1 MKTAKNK
8 HQTYT
13 KSFKVAAVL
22 LANHPNI
29 QTQDVAH
36 ALEIHPFMLSRWKK
50 EHREGILK
58 GKTEENLKE
67 MEDKVLEQKQ
77 IRDMD
82 KRIKRLETENALL
95 KKSMQFTSKREKT
108 SSNS

>member
-1 MKTAKNK
+1 MKTSKNK
-8 HQTYT
+8 HQIYT

-29 QTQDVAH
+29 QTQDVAY

-95 KKSMQFTSKREKT
+95 KKSMQFTSEREKT
-108 SSNS
+108 SSSS